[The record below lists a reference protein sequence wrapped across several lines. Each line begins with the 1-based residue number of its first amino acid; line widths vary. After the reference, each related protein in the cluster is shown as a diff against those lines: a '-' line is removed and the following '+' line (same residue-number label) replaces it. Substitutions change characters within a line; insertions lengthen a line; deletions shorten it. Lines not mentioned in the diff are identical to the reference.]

1 MKKICITEMYQHIM
15 DAILCKEIPFV
26 RGSPGIAKS
35 ALFAQIAK
43 DLNLEF
49 IDFRL
54 SMCDQTTLNGF
65 PEIEN
70 HRATWAPPIEFPLST
85 DPLPEGKLGWLISFE
100 EINSAPMSIQ
110 AIAYKILHDR
120 MIGNYKLHDKVY
132 MVANGNLD
140 SDGAVVMPL
149 SSALAS
155 RMIQFECYVNPKK
168 WLAWANDDGRFN
180 QMLLDYLE
188 YRPEMVH
195 NFNPKSV
202 DPAFPCPRTIE
213 KASKYMTLCETQN
226 REDRYNSV
234 RPSIEG
240 ALGESCTQD
249 LYSFLNY
256 FDLVIPVEQLINNPM
271 QKPPSDIGIRYATL
285 INCVNKLDD
294 NIENIVNVVKH
305 FQQSS
310 STVENGYGIEFPA
323 MLLKRLI
330 RKHNKLLRTRDASF
344 CELLKHYKIYLT
356 D

>member
-1 MKKICITEMYQHIM
+1 MKKICITEMKQHVL
-15 DAILCKEIPFV
+15 DAILCNEIPFL

-35 ALFAQIAK
+35 ALFAGVAK
-43 DLNLEF
+43 ELNLQF

-54 SMCDQTTLNGF
+54 SMCDQTSLNGF
-65 PEIEN
+65 PLIEN
-70 HRATWAPPIEFPLST
+70 SRSGWAPPIEFPLNT
-85 DPLPEGKLGWLISFE
+85 DPLPEGKDGWLISFE

-120 MIGNYKLHDKVY
+120 MIGNFKLHDKVY

-140 SDGAVVMPL
+140 TDGAVVMPL

-155 RMIQFECYVNPKK
+155 RMVQFECYVNPKK
-168 WLAWANDDGRFN
+168 WLNWANEDGRFN
-180 QMLLDYLE
+180 QMLLDYLD

-195 NFNPKSV
+195 NFNPKSS
-202 DPAFPCPRTIE
+202 DPAFPCPRTHE
-213 KASKYMTLCETQN
+213 KASKYLTLCENQS
-226 REDRYNSV
+226 RDGYNSV

-240 ALGESCTQD
+240 VLGESCAQD

-256 FDLVIPVEQLINNPM
+256 FDLVIPVEELIKNPM

-285 INCVNKLDD
+285 INCANKLDD
-294 NIENIVNVVKH
+294 NIENVIKVVSH

-330 RKHNKLLRTRDASF
+330 RKHSKLIRTRDESF
-344 CELLKHYKIYLT
+344 GKLLKQYKIYLT